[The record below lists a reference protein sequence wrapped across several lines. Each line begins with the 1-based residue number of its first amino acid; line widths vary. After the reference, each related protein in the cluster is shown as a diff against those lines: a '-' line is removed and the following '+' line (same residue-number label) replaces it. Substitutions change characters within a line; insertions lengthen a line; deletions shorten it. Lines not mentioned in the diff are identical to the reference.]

1 MANSYRKYQTILT
14 YTKRMTNHTLLVTV
28 VRKALVQ
35 TNKYAHLRTVEPPEA
50 FTGCLLLLHYYNK
63 SGPVHIFIT
72 LQALA

>member
-1 MANSYRKYQTILT
+1 
-14 YTKRMTNHTLLVTV
+14 MTNHTLLVTV